1 MSMSNTSKYDRKI
14 IWLCSIIAKDWIALT
29 KNVKLGWAKS
39 LCNFFRQNVFGIRKR
54 WKIELALCKYR
65 QRGLKWRE
73 RNANLDKRHK
83 GVYFEIEFT
92 LFRFI
97 FQGLLKSKIAKI
109 NIDLSL
115 FAVCSIYRNEI
126 KWFLFW

>member
-1 MSMSNTSKYDRKI
+1 M
-14 IWLCSIIAKDWIALT
+14 
-29 KNVKLGWAKS
+29 
-39 LCNFFRQNVFGIRKR
+39 
-54 WKIELALCKYR
+54 ALCKYR
-65 QRGLKWRE
+65 QRGLKRRE

-115 FAVCSIYRNEI
+115 FAVGCIYRNEI
-126 KWFLFW
+126 NDFCFDKKVKKTHFRLHVQKKKKNDQKVIV

>member
-1 MSMSNTSKYDRKI
+1 M
-14 IWLCSIIAKDWIALT
+14 
-29 KNVKLGWAKS
+29 
-39 LCNFFRQNVFGIRKR
+39 
-54 WKIELALCKYR
+54 ALCKYR

-83 GVYFEIEFT
+83 GVCFAIEFT

-109 NIDLSL
+109 NLDLSL

-126 KWFLFW
+126 NDFCFDKTLSFTCSKRKKNDQKVIV